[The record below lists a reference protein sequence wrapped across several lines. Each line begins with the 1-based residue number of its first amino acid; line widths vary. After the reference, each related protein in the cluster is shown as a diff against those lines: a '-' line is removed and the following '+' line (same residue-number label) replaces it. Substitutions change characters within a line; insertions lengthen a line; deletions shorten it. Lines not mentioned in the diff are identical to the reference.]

1 MSKDLPQDNERKNS
15 TEIKIR
21 SNDISLFE
29 TTCDKIHVA
38 IGYLS
43 RNKQETGKSTLAEWD
58 DLHQVLGLVDDL
70 DNLGE
75 VSQEQSRY
83 DASWD
88 RGYLDTVN
96 ELVKVAITYPG
107 APCDAEC
114 MLRNFGTAEL
124 ADQAFN
130 DAIGAGLDFIE
141 NRE

>member
-1 MSKDLPQDNERKNS
+1 M
-15 TEIKIR
+15 
-21 SNDISLFE
+21 
-29 TTCDKIHVA
+29 
-38 IGYLS
+38 S